1 MPAVTNVLL
10 NLSLLP
16 TRGGITELSI
26 EEVMADHGTKFGI
39 DLTHFTGLD
48 PINGGLHVVVDASP
62 GDSAPSHKGMV
73 VGIEQHLVRLKE
85 ISP

>member
-16 TRGGITELSI
+16 TRCGITELSL

-39 DLTHFTGLD
+39 DLTHFIELHSKSAAQQPEQVSVLHGSVLGANKQYG
-48 PINGGLHVVVDASP
+48 PI
-62 GDSAPSHKGMV
+62 
-73 VGIEQHLVRLKE
+73 
-85 ISP
+85 